1 MNDQPEALR
10 MHPRRV
16 SFPEYL
22 SRGPRGWIYDLQE
35 EAGSGPVVY
44 RIFFGDRLLYVGRA
58 KCAWKR
64 LRTHVLNSVWPIGG
78 WPTHVLVCDVDSDHE
93 AALLEARWIDE
104 LKPEFNIRKE
114 TRMLALDR
122 QNRAAGSKPVPRGG
136 AQPCS

>member
-1 MNDQPEALR
+1 MN
-10 MHPRRV
+10 PRRV

-22 SRGPRGWIYDLQE
+22 ARAPRGWIYDLQV

-44 RIFFGDRLLYVGRA
+44 RIFFGERLLYVGRA

-64 LRTHVLNSVWPIGG
+64 LRSHILNSVWPIGG
-78 WPTHVLVCDVDSDHE
+78 WPTHILVYDVGSDRE

-104 LKPEFNIRKE
+104 LRPEFNIRKE

-122 QNRAAGSKPVPRGG
+122 RNRAAGGENQCRITERNDVPD
-136 AQPCS
+136 A